1 VRFATY
7 RPDPAAAML
16 RGGYRRTYLR
26 ALSRLIALAGAEM
39 RQDGPHGT
47 EEGNG

>member
-1 VRFATY
+1 MFG
-7 RPDPAAAML
+7 AAML
-16 RGGYRRTYLR
+16 RGGYCKKYLR
-26 ALSRLIALAGAEM
+26 ALFRVITLAGAEM